1 MWSGKISTFIVKNYL
16 KGVLIRKGLVGS
28 LYMSMYLSKYINN
41 VKLFFKDDA
50 GDYKPIGRVA
60 ATLNNSVLYKTHIS
74 CDHTV
79 KYFVCK
85 QSEYFYGYV
94 LSVLPIVEFVPF
106 VVFSVISLR
115 ICNITNATNIK
126 TRQKY

>member
-1 MWSGKISTFIVKNYL
+1 MVRQDFNFHSKELS
-16 KGVLIRKGLVGS
+16 KGIINKKGTC
-28 LYMSMYLSKYINN
+28 SKYIHVHVFINYIIN
-41 VKLFFKDDA
+41 IKLFFKDDA
-50 GDYKPIGRVA
+50 GDYKPIGCVA

-115 ICNITNATNIK
+115 ICNITNATKIK
-126 TRQKY
+126 TRQRY